1 MEEMKGSWEFRADKR
16 LLYVHTLRYRY
27 TTPQPNPEL
36 NIALGRSERA
46 VGVKFS

>member
-1 MEEMKGSWEFRADKR
+1 MTEMKGSWEFRTDR
-16 LLYVHTLRYRY
+16 HLLYVHTLRYHY
-27 TTPQPNPEL
+27 TTPQPHPEL